1 MAHGDRSQ
9 SGCYATSRVVRGPAE
24 DMTTPSEARPPRACG
39 TPEPDHHGQHDAR
52 SFATEHDDKV
62 ELGVPSLVWGPGQA
76 RRISLIAGRIPLA
89 QRRILDIG
97 CGVGEYVRH
106 LREIPA
112 SVIGIDVD
120 VKRVRAGARSD
131 DGVPDLLVGAAEA
144 LPFSTGAFDVVL
156 LNEVIEHVQDD
167 HATLEEA
174 LRVLSPGG
182 HVVIYAPN
190 RLFPFETHGVY
201 WRGVYRFGNYPLV
214 NYLPSALRERLVPHA
229 RAYSRGDIALLL
241 RGLDAR
247 VLVHTAVYPSFDRIR
262 SRNNSLGRLLQ
273 VIFHQAE
280 STPLRWLGL
289 SHLVILEKPSDA
301 DGAAV

>member
-9 SGCYATSRVVRGPAE
+9 SRCYATSRIVRGPTE
-24 DMTTPSEARPPRACG
+24 GMTTPSEARPARACG
-39 TPEPDHHGQHDAR
+39 APEPDHAGQHDAR
-52 SFATEHDDKV
+52 RFATEHDDKV

-76 RRISLIAGRIPLA
+76 RRISLIACRIPLA

-106 LREIPA
+106 LRALPA
-112 SVIGIDVD
+112 SVVGIDVD
-120 VKRVRAGARSD
+120 VQRVRAGAHGG

-144 LPFSTGAFDVVL
+144 LPFAAGAFDVVL

-167 HATLEEA
+167 RATLEEA
-174 LRVLSPGG
+174 LRILPPGG
-182 HVVIYAPN
+182 HIVIYAPN

-201 WRGVYRFGNYPLV
+201 WRGAYRFGNYPLI
-214 NYLPSALRERLVPHA
+214 NYLPTALRDQLVPHA
-229 RAYSRGDIALLL
+229 RAYTRGDITQLL

-262 SRNNSLGRLLQ
+262 SRNNALGRLLQ
-273 VIFHQAE
+273 TVFHQAE
-280 STPLRWLGL
+280 ETPLRWLGL
-289 SHLVILEKPSDA
+289 SHLVILEKPDDA
-301 DGAAV
+301 GGAAV